1 MVGYRKTS
9 YSEGCLVK
17 GIHPLVKGMM
27 AGYKKTSYSEGWL
40 MADYRKTCYSD
51 KCLIAGY
58 QTTSYCGASDGW
70 LQEDIL

>member
-27 AGYKKTSYSEGWL
+27 AGYKKT
-40 MADYRKTCYSD
+40 CYSD

-58 QTTSYCGASDGW
+58 QTTSYCEASDGW
-70 LQEDIL
+70 LQEDIP